1 MASDREFS
9 DCISQKLFIRK
20 NKAIPSVMKVWNN
33 NANLSCVSLTVILV
47 KMLCRSFTSVILL
60 YASVIKY
67 CYEKEACNKQKG
79 DTAVMYRSVR
89 TWCCFES
96 YGYCNGCFFKISQRI
111 GYRTV
116 ALGFKAV
123 DIFRTPFL
131 LNNSG

>member
-60 YASVIKY
+60 N
-67 CYEKEACNKQKG
+67 ACIRYF
-79 DTAVMYRSVR
+79 MP
-89 TWCCFES
+89 
-96 YGYCNGCFFKISQRI
+96 
-111 GYRTV
+111 
-116 ALGFKAV
+116 L
-123 DIFRTPFL
+123 
-131 LNNSG
+131 